1 MSRLTFFTYFSIFLL
16 HLEPLQLRVAHYSK
30 SSITSSFYHTRQ
42 TIKIIH
48 IVGKWKTNYTINF
61 SSYCRLI
68 NLCVLENNIFGIL
81 FLGFYI
87 ICKTTVWKLTIM
99 PEMGGNC
106 YQLLKLFTLFICL
119 LCISVRKWKYVMYI
133 LKCFI
138 SFKTNIIQTTNK
150 KKGSLCKYFTLS
162 QQIYPFS
169 RSSSTVPLHVYKM
182 MFKT

>member
-1 MSRLTFFTYFSIFLL
+1 MLLILKCLHTVVVLT
-16 HLEPLQLRVAHYSK
+16 
-30 SSITSSFYHTRQ
+30 ITSSFYHTRQ